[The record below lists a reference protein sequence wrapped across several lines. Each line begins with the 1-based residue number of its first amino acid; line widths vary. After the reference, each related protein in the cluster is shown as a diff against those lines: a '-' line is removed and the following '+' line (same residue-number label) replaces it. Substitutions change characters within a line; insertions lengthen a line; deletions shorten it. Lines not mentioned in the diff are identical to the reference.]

1 MEVPRFPR
9 PAPNLASKVTEELDV
24 TSVLAAVSPET
35 PASRRRH
42 AIVRGGVRLPRG
54 GAGEVAGGEAAERRG
69 GGKRGGAYFRGSRCF
84 VKNLVHPRDKRSSR
98 FPSRQRVT
106 EFRLKMTE
114 RRDENHDSD
123 DDVVCAV
130 GPHRPPMGVS
140 NSPKIDRSVQNGDAE
155 ARHQEHQE
163 LPLAAL
169 RSTGVQT
176 CPTIPYRLRMFPS
189 LQDPPVL
196 VRDSS
201 ENPKKSS
208 KICKHLRLLGRLT
221 LCQFGLA
228 WLLSLWAIAGAAA
241 FYSTE
246 GPREREQVADLAT
259 KQRDLAISL
268 ATELRQVKA
277 EEPIWVNTIQRYFLK
292 HENLILAAVNSGY
305 GESGG
310 GGGQVWTF
318 PGCFLFAVSLLTTLG
333 FGAPVPRTTPG
344 RTVAVLFAAIGIP
357 AHFLLILNTGIFL
370 AVRLQSFAVRRK
382 EQGGNSEDKEAVVH
396 LEYTTIPRW
405 VKIVPFACIGGY
417 YLIGILCFGVGR
429 LRPMA
434 ASLLFPLDFTAA
446 GGLATTSGPVRIA
459 YAIYLE
465 GAVTI
470 AAVAVA
476 ILQVSA
482 TQSLTNIGLKYGL
495 LTNT

>member
-1 MEVPRFPR
+1 MDVPRFPPPPKPPR
-9 PAPNLASKVTEELDV
+9 KMSEEKAERFDLTSLASV
-24 TSVLAAVSPET
+24 PHET

-42 AIVRGGVRLPRG
+42 AIVRGGVRSARG
-54 GAGEVAGGEAAERRG
+54 AVGENGAAAVYSFGAGRC
-69 GGKRGGAYFRGSRCF
+69 RCF
-84 VKNLVHPRDKRSSR
+84 LKNLVHPRKRTTR
-98 FPSRQRVT
+98 RRVT
-106 EFRLKMTE
+106 ELRLKMTE
-114 RRDENHDSD
+114 RRDADPNADAD
-123 DDVVCAV
+123 DDVVCA
-130 GPHRPPMGVS
+130 PGVQS
-140 NSPKIDRSVQNGDAE
+140 STRSPKLTERVMEGDVE
-155 ARHQEHQE
+155 ARRQVETS
-163 LPLAAL
+163 

-176 CPTIPYRLRMFPS
+176 CTTMPYRLRMLPS
-189 LQDPPVL
+189 LADVPHLEEP
-196 VRDSS
+196 S
-201 ENPKKSS
+201 ENPKKPSRFR
-208 KICKHLRLLGRLT
+208 KHLRFLARLT
-221 LCQFGLA
+221 FCQFGLA
-228 WLLSLWAIAGAAA
+228 WLLSLWAVAGAAA

-246 GPREREQVADLAT
+246 GPREREQVAELAAMQ
-259 KQRDLAISL
+259 KELAISL
-268 ATELRQVKA
+268 ATELRQIKA
-277 EEPIWVNTIQRYFLK
+277 EEPIWGSTVQRYVVK
-292 HENLILAAVNSGY
+292 HENLLLAAVSSGY

-344 RTVAVLFAAIGIP
+344 RTVAVVFAAIGIP
-357 AHFLLILNTGIFL
+357 AHFILILNIGIFL
-370 AVRLQSFAVRRK
+370 AVRLQGFATRRK
-382 EQGGNSEDKEAVVH
+382 GKKTENPDEDVIAVP
-396 LEYTTIPRW
+396 LW

-417 YLIGILCFGVGR
+417 YLLGITCFGAGR
-429 LRPMA
+429 LRPIA

-482 TQSLTNIGLKYGL
+482 TQGLTNIGLKYGL

>member
-9 PAPNLASKVTEELDV
+9 PAPNLASTVTEELDV

-54 GAGEVAGGEAAERRG
+54 GASAGAGGGRAAAERR
-69 GGKRGGAYFRGSRCF
+69 GAYFRGSRCF

-98 FPSRQRVT
+98 FASRQRVT
-106 EFRLKMTE
+106 EFRLRMMTE
-114 RRDENHDSD
+114 RRDDDHDSD

-130 GPHRPPMGVS
+130 GPQRPPMGVS
-140 NSPKIDRSVQNGDAE
+140 NSPKIDRSMQNGDAE
-155 ARHQEHQE
+155 ARHQGHQE
-163 LPLAAL
+163 LSPAAS

-189 LQDPPVL
+189 LQDPPLL
-196 VRDSS
+196 VRDSA
-201 ENPKKSS
+201 ENPKESS
-208 KICKHLRLLGRLT
+208 KICKHLRLLGRMT

-246 GPREREQVADLAT
+246 GPREREQVADLAA
-259 KQRDLAISL
+259 KQRGLAISL

-277 EEPIWVNTIQRYFLK
+277 EEPIWVSTVQSYFLK
-292 HENLILAAVNSGY
+292 HENLLLGAVSSGY

-382 EQGGNSEDKEAVVH
+382 QQGGNSEDKEAVVH

-429 LRPMA
+429 LRPLA